1 MNNKKYTA
9 PRSDWG
15 KSCKSAM
22 ALKGITMKE
31 LAKSVSLSYN
41 YVSAII
47 NCRTVPP
54 METIEAISNFLEIP
68 VSEYSA

>member
-9 PRSDWG
+9 PRTDWG
-15 KSCKSAM
+15 RNCKSVM

-31 LAKSVSLSYN
+31 LAKSIGYTYSYT
-41 YVSAII
+41 SSII
-47 NCRTVPP
+47 NGRTIPS
-54 METIEAISNFLEIP
+54 MKTIEAISAFLGVP

>member
-1 MNNKKYTA
+1 MNNKKYAA

-15 KSCKSAM
+15 KCCKSAM

-31 LAKSVSLSYN
+31 LAKSINLSYN

-47 NCRTVPP
+47 NCRTAPP
-54 METIEAISNFLEIP
+54 MEIIETISNFLEVP
-68 VSEYSA
+68 VSKYSA